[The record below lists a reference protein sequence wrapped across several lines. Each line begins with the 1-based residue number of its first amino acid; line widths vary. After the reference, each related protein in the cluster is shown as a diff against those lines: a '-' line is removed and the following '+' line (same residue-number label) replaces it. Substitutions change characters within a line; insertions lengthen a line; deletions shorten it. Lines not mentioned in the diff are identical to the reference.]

1 MKAYWSPVQAC
12 GTDYEI
18 SDDTGR
24 VDLDVVHEFLA
35 EHSYWAKGIPRDV
48 LRRAVAGS
56 LNLGIYT
63 RGDGPLVAYARVVTD
78 RATFGW
84 VSDLFVVPEHRG
96 RGLGRWLVRAIR
108 EHPDLQGLRRLMLAT
123 ADAHALYEPEGF
135 RPAQQGIFLEIAVPP
150 ELLYAG

>member
-1 MKAYWSPVQAC
+1 MKAYWLPVQAC

-18 SDDTGR
+18 SDEAGR

-56 LNLGIYT
+56 LNLGVYAC
-63 RGDGPLVAYARVVTD
+63 GGGPMVAYARVVTD

-84 VSDLFVVPEHRG
+84 VCDLFVLPRHRG
-96 RGLGRWLVRAIR
+96 RGLGRGLVRAIR
-108 EHPDLQGLRRLMLAT
+108 EHPDLQGLRRLMLA
-123 ADAHALYEPEGF
+123 
-135 RPAQQGIFLEIAVPP
+135 
-150 ELLYAG
+150 